1 MKKKYL
7 IEIIIAILLIFIE
20 TIAIVV
26 MYSEAL
32 SASNTDVYMTAIIAL
47 FTNIEVFYGILLII
61 INGDWRK

>member
-7 IEIIIAILLIFIE
+7 VELMIAILLLLIE
-20 TIAIVV
+20 IIVV
-26 MYSEAL
+26 AVMYPEAL

-61 INGDWRK
+61 FNSNWHK